1 MSCASSNR
9 TPIAWVGG
17 KISGGSQAS
26 MILAERELELTVDG
40 SSRSEGGSP
49 KKDGRGLSLF
59 DLGCRS
65 SVIGD
70 GNGRSIK
77 GLLGEE
83 SRGVDGVLW

>member
-1 MSCASSNR
+1 
-9 TPIAWVGG
+9 
-17 KISGGSQAS
+17 

-40 SSRSEGGSP
+40 SSRSDGGSP

-65 SVIGD
+65 SGMGD
-70 GNGRSIK
+70 GNGRSVK

-83 SRGVDGVLW
+83 SRGVDGVL